1 MCHMVEDSDNNDDI
15 ESDEVVVMDEN
26 IKKASQFA
34 GVTHVDDREV
44 TKNAGVTN
52 QMTLD
57 SDTIDSIESRNK
69 DLAKET
75 KHKLVLREDSNMCQH
90 FLMTKP

>member
-1 MCHMVEDSDNNDDI
+1 MCHMMEDSDNNDDI

-57 SDTIDSIESRNK
+57 SDAIDTIESSKKRFIKRYQIKAN
-69 DLAKET
+69 
-75 KHKLVLREDSNMCQH
+75 VVRRFQCV
-90 FLMTKP
+90 